1 MSTKRKIPHN
11 NGVYFITFTCYK
23 WFSLFEITKG
33 YDIVYKWFDHLKS
46 KGHYIVGYVIMP
58 NHIHA
63 LIGFS
68 NSKVSINTTIGNG
81 KRFMAYEI
89 IKRLTEQNENDLLE
103 KLSSAVSK
111 RDEKRGKLH
120 EVFEESFDWKE
131 CLSDKF
137 IDQKLDYM
145 HDNPCKGVW
154 NLAQS
159 PVDYQHSSAKFYLT
173 GEQGV
178 YPVTHCGELK
188 DIDLTRSTFTREQI
202 SAESPRRETPLRN
215 EKWK

>member
-11 NGVYFITFTCYK
+11 DGVYFITFTCYK
-23 WFSLFEITKG
+23 WLSLFEITKG
-33 YDIVYKWFDHLKS
+33 YDIVYNWFDHLKS
-46 KGHYIVGYVIMP
+46 KGYYIIGYVIMP
-58 NHIHA
+58 NHIHT
-63 LIGFS
+63 LIAFS
-68 NSKVSINTTIGNG
+68 NSKTSINTIIGNG

-89 IKRLTEQNENDLLE
+89 IKRLTEQNENDLLQ
-103 KLSSAVSK
+103 KLSLGVSK

-131 CLSDKF
+131 CVSDKF

-145 HDNPCKGVW
+145 HDNPCRGIW
-154 NLAQS
+154 NLAES

-173 GEQGV
+173 GKQGI

-188 DIDLTRSTFTREQI
+188 DIDLTKNAVAT
-202 SAESPRRETPLRN
+202 N
-215 EKWK
+215 E